1 MLNFKCTFLELGQK
15 SEQDKEQSNSQGD
28 HNSLPVTGEVHGG
41 NC

>member
-1 MLNFKCTFLELGQK
+1 MFNFKCTYLELGQQ

-28 HNSLPVTGEVHGG
+28 DDSMPVTGEVHGG